1 MSVEMS
7 EARGRVAVRVKVKL
21 RDLLPFFVTL
31 LPLKVPHGGGLQKV
45 VKKKRAISLLKAADT

>member
-1 MSVEMS
+1 MS

-45 VKKKRAISLLKAADT
+45 VKKKRAISLVKAADT